1 MAKELMPPAA
11 AVALLS
17 ELPAEIAEL
26 TAGLSERQLRQPEKT
41 GEWSCVEILGHLRAC
56 ADVWE
61 SIVARMLEEKHP
73 TIRYVSPRT
82 WILSTDYNRQTFAA
96 SFKAFSLQRKRLLK
110 KLAALKP
117 TQWQRGATVLT
128 ATLER
133 ELNVHYYIHSLA
145 AHENRHIAQ
154 FAKTVRAVKQ

>member
-1 MAKELMPPAA
+1 M
-11 AVALLS
+11 
-17 ELPAEIAEL
+17 
-26 TAGLSERQLRQPEKT
+26 
-41 GEWSCVEILGHLRAC
+41 EILAHLRAN

-61 SIVARMLEEKHP
+61 GIVARMLEEKHP

-82 WILSTDYNRQTFAA
+82 WILNTDYNSQTFAD
-96 SFKAFSLQRKRLLK
+96 SFAAFKLQRKRLLK
-110 KLAALKP
+110 RLAALKP
-117 TQWQRGATVLT
+117 GQWQRGATVLT

-154 FAKTVRAVKQ
+154 FAKTVRAVQ

>member
-17 ELPAEIAEL
+17 ELPAKIAEL
-26 TAGLSERQLRQPEKT
+26 TARLNERQLRQPEKP
-41 GEWSCVEILGHLRAC
+41 GEWSCVEILAHLRAC

-61 SIVARMLEEKHP
+61 GIVARMLEEKHP

-82 WILSTDYNRQTFAA
+82 WILNTDYNSQTFAD
-96 SFKAFSLQRKRLLK
+96 SFAAFKLQRKRLLK
-110 KLAALKP
+110 RLAALKP
-117 TQWQRGATVLT
+117 GQWQRGATVLT

-154 FAKTVRAVKQ
+154 FAKTVRAVQ